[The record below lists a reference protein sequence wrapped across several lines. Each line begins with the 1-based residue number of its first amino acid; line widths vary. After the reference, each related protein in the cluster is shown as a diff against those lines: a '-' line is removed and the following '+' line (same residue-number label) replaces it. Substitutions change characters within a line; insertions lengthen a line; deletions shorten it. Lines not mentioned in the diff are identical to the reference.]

1 MDTKQ
6 LYLNG
11 KKFYNNDKHEDK
23 LEDLYIAID
32 DLLDNLDDK
41 RMEIKL
47 LIEEKE
53 GIEGEGSEGKIKKLY
68 KELSGIAE
76 KLEGVDRSESEKM
89 EKEMEIFKAKNKYKF
104 MQLETAEQK
113 YANAIEKKKSEKDLA
128 PMLENLKRLRLNN
141 LGLQK
146 ELKRY
151 QERVNIAK
159 GESIKLEARR
169 ELILRQIST
178 EQREIHKNTTGSD
191 KQVDDLK
198 KILIHKKSELDTIK
212 TQIKR
217 KFIEIGLK
225 AHKDG
230 LK

>member
-1 MDTKQ
+1 MDNKQ
-6 LYLNG
+6 LYLIG
-11 KKFYNNDKHEDK
+11 KKFYNNDKYEDK

-32 DLLDNLDDK
+32 DLLDGLDDK

-47 LIEEKE
+47 LIEEKD
-53 GIEGEGSEGKIKKLY
+53 GIEGGGSEGKIKKLY
-68 KELSGIAE
+68 KELSEIAE
-76 KLEGVDRSESEKM
+76 KLEDVDTSEAEKI

-113 YANAIEKKKSEKDLA
+113 YANSIEKKKSEKDLA

-146 ELKRY
+146 KLKRY
-151 QERVNIAK
+151 QEKVNEAK

-169 ELILRQIST
+169 ELILKQIST
-178 EQREIHKNTTGSD
+178 EQREIHKNTTGSN

-198 KILIHKKSELDTIK
+198 KILIHKKSELDKIK

-217 KFIEIGLK
+217 KFIEVGLK
-225 AHKDG
+225 AKKDR